1 MTILVTGGSG
11 FIGHNVVAE
20 LEQAGESCVVI
31 DNQTNYGIVP
41 AEQMR
46 LLHQERL
53 KKINPVEYL
62 NAHLYQVSVMNYAL
76 SELTNHNIKTIVH
89 LASCPRQAV
98 VAAHPVGGAHSMVS
112 DLINTLE
119 TAVKNDIEKFVF
131 ISSSMVYGDFKSGV
145 REDAECKP
153 TNLYGILKHT
163 GEQIVKDYAQR
174 YGFNYIIIRP
184 SAVYGELD
192 VSDRAVA
199 RFLTQAIKGEV
210 LNVNG
215 ADEVLDFTHVSDI
228 AHGIALA
235 TLSTTAK
242 NATYNITRN
251 ANRDITLLDAAN
263 LAIKIAGSGTINVRD
278 KQAGFPSRGNLHTYH
293 AQLDLGYLPKVNIEQ
308 GFQQYYEWL
317 KANPVFWS

>member
-20 LEQAGESCVVI
+20 LEQSGESCVII
-31 DNQTNYGIVP
+31 DNQTNYNVVP
-41 AEQMR
+41 EEQMR

-53 KKINPVEYL
+53 KKIKPLEYH
-62 NAHLYQVSVMNYAL
+62 NNHLYQTTITDWLL
-76 SELTNHNIKTIVH
+76 SSHSIETIIH
-89 LASCPRQAV
+89 LAACPRQAV
-98 VAAHPVGGAHSMVS
+98 VVANPYGGANIMVG
-112 DLINTLE
+112 DLIGTLE
-119 TAVKNDIEKFVF
+119 AAVRNRVKKFVF
-131 ISSSMVYGDFKSGV
+131 ISSSMVYGDFKSEV
-145 REDAECKP
+145 REDAVCKP
-153 TNLYGILKHT
+153 TNLYGILKYT
-163 GEQIVKDYAQR
+163 GEQIVKDYAKR

-199 RFLTQAIKGEV
+199 KFLTQAIKNEV

-215 ADEVLDFTHVSDI
+215 ANEVLDFTHVSDI

-235 TLSTTAK
+235 ALSTTAN

-251 ANRDITLLDAAN
+251 ANRDITLLDAAQ
-263 LAIKIAGSGTINVRD
+263 LAIKIAGGGTINVRE
-278 KQAGFPSRGNLHTYH
+278 KQADFPSRGNLHTYH